1 MCCEEER
8 PWSDRR
14 QQFRSKC
21 VARRSVPGA
30 TGGNNLRSSK
40 GKTRMEDLV
49 VEYDKHKTKILKY
62 IMFKKRTEKEV
73 FQKFSSSVEEN
84 MLEDIIEE
92 LKENGYIN
100 DKQYIKKAVTEYINL
115 QNLSIKELEY
125 KLYSKGLNNDIID
138 EYFNEISEKLEEYEL
153 QSAKNIILKKQ
164 QVMNKE
170 EIQEF
175 LRKKGYKQ
183 DTIKQ
188 AFLND

>member
-1 MCCEEER
+1 M
-8 PWSDRR
+8 
-14 QQFRSKC
+14 
-21 VARRSVPGA
+21 
-30 TGGNNLRSSK
+30 TGGNNLQSSK
-40 GKTRMEDLV
+40 GKARMEDLV

>member
-1 MCCEEER
+1 
-8 PWSDRR
+8 
-14 QQFRSKC
+14 
-21 VARRSVPGA
+21 
-30 TGGNNLRSSK
+30 
-40 GKTRMEDLV
+40 
-49 VEYDKHKTKILKY
+49 
-62 IMFKKRTEKEV
+62 MFKKRTEKEV

-175 LRKKGYKQ
+175 LRKKGYNQ

-188 AFLND
+188 AFSDN

>member
-1 MCCEEER
+1 
-8 PWSDRR
+8 
-14 QQFRSKC
+14 
-21 VARRSVPGA
+21 
-30 TGGNNLRSSK
+30 
-40 GKTRMEDLV
+40 MEDLV

-138 EYFNEISEKLEEYEL
+138 EYFNEI
-153 QSAKNIILKKQ
+153 
-164 QVMNKE
+164 
-170 EIQEF
+170 
-175 LRKKGYKQ
+175 
-183 DTIKQ
+183 
-188 AFLND
+188 

>member
-1 MCCEEER
+1 M
-8 PWSDRR
+8 
-14 QQFRSKC
+14 
-21 VARRSVPGA
+21 

-125 KLYSKGLNNDIID
+125 KL
-138 EYFNEISEKLEEYEL
+138 
-153 QSAKNIILKKQ
+153 
-164 QVMNKE
+164 
-170 EIQEF
+170 
-175 LRKKGYKQ
+175 
-183 DTIKQ
+183 
-188 AFLND
+188 